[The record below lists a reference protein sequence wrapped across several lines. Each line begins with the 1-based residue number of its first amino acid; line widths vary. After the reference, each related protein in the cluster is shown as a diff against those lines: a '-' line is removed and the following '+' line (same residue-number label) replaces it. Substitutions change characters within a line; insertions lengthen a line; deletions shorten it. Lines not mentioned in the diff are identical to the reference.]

1 MTIHFVVHKM
11 ASYMDMDREQ
21 LKNLYP
27 SIIIILPYSPTDH
40 RGWWSS
46 FFARKRDK
54 AFSFWAKEETWYR
67 RQTNCNI
74 EAITVMY
81 LSYYEKIYCLL
92 VFPPTLFHKGSDH
105 LWSMLMLLFHLCFI
119 FNFNLCRDCIS
130 NASSLLLFFKCHI
143 PWYGKKMH

>member
-1 MTIHFVVHKM
+1 MWKRWRFILLYTKWSVIWTWTQSSWRICIHPSSS
-11 ASYMDMDREQ
+11 SYHIVQQITEDDGQ
-21 LKNLYP
+21 A
-27 SIIIILPYSPTDH
+27 
-40 RGWWSS
+40 

-54 AFSFWAKEETWYR
+54 AFSFWAKDETWYR

-74 EAITVMY
+74 EAITAMY
-81 LSYYEKIYCLL
+81 LFYYEKIYCLL

-130 NASSLLLFFKCHI
+130 IVSSLLLFFKCHI
-143 PWYGKKMH
+143 P